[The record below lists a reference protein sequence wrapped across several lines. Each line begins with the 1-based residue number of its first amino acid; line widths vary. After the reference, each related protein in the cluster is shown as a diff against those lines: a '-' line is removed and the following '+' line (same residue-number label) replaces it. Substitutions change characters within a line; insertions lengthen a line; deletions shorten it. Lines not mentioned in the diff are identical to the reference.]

1 MVGLVFSFFLP
12 SLSCPFVFGVW
23 GQIAIDIHLPALQRR
38 ERNSPI
44 AFSIFLF
51 EIEELVLFLSIFDCL
66 LLGLSVCLSLTHSH
80 SFPHALCYITLPAYP
95 LTYPIFTIPFA
106 LLHYSHSHTQVTFG
120 KQRQNKTKNK
130 TET

>member
-1 MVGLVFSFFLP
+1 MVGLVFSFFLS
-12 SLSCPFVFGVW
+12 SLSCPFVFGFW

-80 SFPHALCYITLPAYP
+80 SFPHALCYITLPAYHFP
-95 LTYPIFTIPFA
+95 LPHFHHPLYSFTLFTFTFTLIFTYLGHLRKA
-106 LLHYSHSHTQVTFG
+106 
-120 KQRQNKTKNK
+120 KKK
-130 TET
+130 